1 MGYDWILN
9 CSPIR
14 YLALSRPPAE
24 RQTTCL
30 LTERAVVN
38 AAYGTESK
46 LRLDSIAARKLGR
59 MGGGRFVRR
68 RKVLAVRAPIRVEH
82 RQPTTARLHDLV
94 GEPLR
99 SISRKLGG
107 LGRSADESER
117 MSRLRHRSQHLG
129 TQRPHVVRV
138 REQIPACRM
147 RKERKNRRP
156 KSHALS
162 PEYVLLYTTGTSS
175 VPFGSGHQTQDAAAI
190 NIEMG
195 WSNADLPALSPACRP
210 IQRNRGWLLTILKQ
224 LSVALPLNLKS

>member
-1 MGYDWILN
+1 VGYDWILN

-147 RKERKNRRP
+147 RLERKNRRP
-156 KSHALS
+156 KPHPLS
-162 PEYVLLYTTGTSS
+162 QLERGPAAFSGSRRPVIH
-175 VPFGSGHQTQDAAAI
+175 VWPFHSWGHGMT
-190 NIEMG
+190 
-195 WSNADLPALSPACRP
+195 
-210 IQRNRGWLLTILKQ
+210 
-224 LSVALPLNLKS
+224 VALAVQRAIKFV